1 MKDHSPS
8 VLPASE
14 APKQSEKPELTEDK
28 AEDGSSVS
36 DASSVSS
43 QGSNVH
49 EVFVGGL
56 DATVEEAEVRQAFAA
71 VGEVLEVRLNRR
83 KRTGECKG
91 FGFVGY
97 ADHTTAEKACAEV
110 KEVSGKPVG
119 VHVSRGKHSVV
130 EQLVVDE
137 LAETR
142 ADADSAAGISKLIKL
157 LLSHNDRKAAV
168 SAALKAVLML
178 PSRKVAPALGS
189 GLPQEQPMHVMVGD
203 ISDIPDPDKYLDS
216 YPRCK
221 HLVETFRANPNTHN
235 KTPLAI
241 LHEYATRLG
250 LELLYTESAETSL
263 GPFTVEAKLTSTGG
277 AVLYATGSGK
287 GRGKRDAKQVAAAA
301 VLELLLTSVPES
313 DFLMPGKAKQVKA
326 PKPALSR
333 PGMMPMIGRRPPG
346 LQYTTSGNGRYMSSR
361 AREDYP
367 VGAPPGYIAGGYPM
381 PAVNHA
387 GGYNVRAV
395 SRPMN
400 GYRTMNRQLIQP
412 PHALEL
418 GQLDALGYDYSTEQ
432 LLTAQQ
438 QSLGYITHPRMPQ
451 AMRTAHQQ
459 QLLSTAGLDA
469 ATYLSNQLFD
479 SQEMAV
485 TAAMQLQQ
493 TSKQMLLAQ
502 QQQQLGYLP
511 QGLFAQQQAQA
522 QQQQLVSAQ
531 SADGD
536 YNSLYSKFDLV
547 PSVEQPLSV
556 SQQFGMQ
563 QSPLQLA

>member
-1 MKDHSPS
+1 
-8 VLPASE
+8 
-14 APKQSEKPELTEDK
+14 
-28 AEDGSSVS
+28 
-36 DASSVSS
+36 
-43 QGSNVH
+43 
-49 EVFVGGL
+49 
-56 DATVEEAEVRQAFAA
+56 
-71 VGEVLEVRLNRR
+71 
-83 KRTGECKG
+83 
-91 FGFVGY
+91 
-97 ADHTTAEKACAEV
+97 
-110 KEVSGKPVG
+110 
-119 VHVSRGKHSVV
+119 
-130 EQLVVDE
+130 
-137 LAETR
+137 
-142 ADADSAAGISKLIKL
+142 
-157 LLSHNDRKAAV
+157 
-168 SAALKAVLML
+168 
-178 PSRKVAPALGS
+178 
-189 GLPQEQPMHVMVGD
+189 
-203 ISDIPDPDKYLDS
+203 
-216 YPRCK
+216 
-221 HLVETFRANPNTHN
+221 
-235 KTPLAI
+235 
-241 LHEYATRLG
+241 
-250 LELLYTESAETSL
+250 
-263 GPFTVEAKLTSTGG
+263 
-277 AVLYATGSGK
+277 
-287 GRGKRDAKQVAAAA
+287 
-301 VLELLLTSVPES
+301 
-313 DFLMPGKAKQVKA
+313 
-326 PKPALSR
+326 
-333 PGMMPMIGRRPPG
+333 
-346 LQYTTSGNGRYMSSR
+346 
-361 AREDYP
+361 
-367 VGAPPGYIAGGYPM
+367 
-381 PAVNHA
+381 
-387 GGYNVRAV
+387 
-395 SRPMN
+395 MN